1 MFFLAL
7 GEMVECCARL
17 PTPLTRS
24 VKELVG
30 LAVFLRLFVI
40 EALLAFFTHRMNLL
54 SLFFLHLKLSQMY
67 PG

>member
-7 GEMVECCARL
+7 GEMVEC
-17 PTPLTRS
+17 S

-30 LAVFLRLFVI
+30 LAVFLQLFVI
-40 EALLAFFTHRMNLL
+40 EALLVFFTHRMNLL